1 MNKIF
6 TFVFTVVSFVAI
18 MSCVT
23 SNINCYAADDEI
35 TTAMT
40 AKIDSY
46 ELDITAE
53 MVYDFNQDGEN
64 TIADLVIAKDQLD
77 AGTLAE
83 RDYHN
88 VFLLMT
94 DFPVNIRYQEFNLD
108 DIQITPDVIFWLET
122 KLTGYCIDRNNNHDE
137 TDVIFLNNGRVTR
150 FYSQKKTPVVLPLGE
165 VFAGHYLTMVG
176 LNTENEFC
184 IDHYSECD
192 LDYFTHEFA
201 EDAIESAGE
210 FQSFEVIDTTV
221 RFFFKNN
228 FITTELRLSRIGEIV
243 SPIETFVY
251 EGEFITIGVTA
262 DGEVALDTYSF
273 DLATN

>member
-88 VFLLMT
+88 VFLLMN

-108 DIQITPDVIFWLET
+108 DIQITPDVVFWLET

-137 TDVIFLNNGRVTR
+137 TAVIFLNDGRVTR
-150 FYSQKKTPVVLPLGE
+150 FYSAKKSSVEICLGS
-165 VFAGHYLTMVG
+165 VATGDYLTMVG
-176 LNTENEFC
+176 LNAENEFC
-184 IDHYSECD
+184 IENYGECD
-192 LDYFTHEFA
+192 LDYFTPDRCKEIIK
-201 EDAIESAGE
+201 EAGE
-210 FQSFEVIDTTV
+210 FHTFFVDDTTV
-221 RFFFKNN
+221 RLFFDNN
-228 FITTELRLSRIGEIV
+228 FITRELRLSRIGEIV
-243 SPIETFVY
+243 STIETFVY
-251 EGEFITIGVTA
+251 EGEVITIGITA
-262 DGEVALDTYSF
+262 DGEVALDM
-273 DLATN
+273 ATN